1 NYSCRVASGSK
12 NYSCRV
18 SCRSKNYSCRV
29 GARTIFTFSRRFYP
43 KRLTSLYTHF
53 TFTLMAHCTSGA
65 IRGSVSCSRMLR
77 QGIELATFRLLNDL
91 STSCTTIA
99 HTHTHTHTHTP
110 HTRTPPH
117 HTHTHTNTHTHTHHT

>member
-65 IRGSVSCSRMLR
+65 IRGSVSCSRTLS
-77 QGIELATFRLLNDL
+77 QGIELAPLLIATDF
-91 STSCTTIA
+91 STSYTTVA
-99 HTHTHTHTHTP
+99 P
-110 HTRTPPH
+110 HIQNVTFH
-117 HTHTHTNTHTHTHHT
+117 FMAYKNMHV